1 MIRFVHAADLHLD
14 SPLCGLDE
22 TAPAERIRSAP
33 RQALRNLID
42 FCLECQADFLLLAG
56 DCYDGDCKDGA
67 TGTFLAS
74 ELRRLGNMPVL
85 MIQGNHDAQSVITN
99 YLPMPGNV
107 RQFKDRPQTENL
119 ESVNVAVHGA
129 SFAKRSV
136 VENLARNYPKAVPGA
151 FNIGLLHT
159 SLSQSGEHE
168 TYSPCTAEQLQQHNY
183 DYWALGHIHS
193 RQVVRERDPAIV
205 FPGNLQGRRARESGP
220 KGAILVEVNDER
232 VIERLQFH
240 ALDEIRWERIE
251 MAVDPAASADDVL
264 LAVAA
269 RVIPLRESA
278 GNRLLALRAV
288 LSGPSAA
295 HNEFQSRPQY
305 WRERLA
311 EHVKNCVDDAWLEDV
326 NFRTAPPEADIVG
339 DWGDVDFELTESLLA
354 FQENP
359 ALLQKLID
367 GPMQELADKL
377 PRELHDGPE
386 PLNMQDPAWLSD
398 LLSRVL
404 PTLRQS
410 QGARK

>member
-22 TAPAERIRSAP
+22 TAPVERIRSAP
-33 RQALRNLID
+33 RQAMKNLID
-42 FCLECQADFLLLAG
+42 FCRECQADFLLLAG

-67 TGTFLAS
+67 TGTFLGS
-74 ELRRLGNMPVL
+74 ELRRLGNTPVV

-99 YLPMPGNV
+99 FLPMPGNV
-107 RQFKDRPQTENL
+107 SQFKDKPQTVYL
-119 ESVNVAVHGA
+119 ESLNVAVHGA

-136 VENLARNYPKAVPGA
+136 AENLARNYPKAVPGA

-183 DYWALGHIHS
+183 DYWALGHIHA

-220 KGAILVEVNDER
+220 KGAFFVEVNDER
-232 VIERLQFH
+232 AIKRLKFH
-240 ALDEIRWERIE
+240 ALDDVRWERIE
-251 MAVDPAASADDVL
+251 MAVDPAAAADDVV

-269 RVIPLRESA
+269 RVAPLRESA

-288 LSGPSAA
+288 LSGRSAA
-295 HNEFQSRPQY
+295 HNDFQSNPQL

-311 EHVKNCVDDAWLEDV
+311 EHVKNVVDDAWLEDV
-326 NFRTAPPEADIVG
+326 SFRTAPPEVEVLG
-339 DWGDVDFELTESLLA
+339 DWGDIDFELTASLLA
-354 FQENP
+354 FRENP

-367 GPMQELADKL
+367 GPMQELADRL
-377 PRELHDGPE
+377 PRELRDGPE
-386 PLNMQDPAWLSD
+386 PLNVQDPAWLSD

-410 QGARK
+410 QGGRA